1 MDAKSGDEFHLSNIG
16 RIIEANESEIRN
28 EMEGIYIGKTKQI
41 INTGRLK
48 EEYMTPDEKLN
59 FQKELSDAVNQ
70 LKLDAKK
77 KGQ

>member
-48 EEYMTPDEKLN
+48 EEYMTVDEKLN
-59 FQKELSDAVNQ
+59 FQKELSDAVN
-70 LKLDAKK
+70 
-77 KGQ
+77 